1 MGRRCSER
9 EMQSPDFIGL
19 SGDVQ
24 VWGAR
29 RVGTLPWVL
38 LNQQNAVKLVI
49 FWVHNLRPS
58 PGGMRP
64 ARHWKY
70 PTNGTPN
77 SLRATVIK
85 DFRPGLQIRPRR
97 FDSGFGL
104 HLRKPRRS
112 RSAGFFY
119 GCAKGGCIPQNEA
132 EGCRLV
138 HKVIDERIIVSVITV
153 GKQEHSAVYNQAK
166 KR

>member
-1 MGRRCSER
+1 MFHIENRKKVLHGRSKTVPHPK
-9 EMQSPDFIGL
+9 SGWLKISYFSL
-19 SGDVQ
+19 SIQTQ
-24 VWGAR
+24 VWFR
-29 RVGTLPWVL
+29 NDR
-38 LNQQNAVKLVI
+38 NYMNI
-49 FWVHNLRPS
+49 NNIYR
-58 PGGMRP
+58 GM
-64 ARHWKY
+64 
-70 PTNGTPN
+70 
-77 SLRATVIK
+77 
-85 DFRPGLQIRPRR
+85 QIRPRR